1 VQSLDNEVLGP
12 AGLRAFFF
20 DDREVRMVLIKV
32 QYDAYNRQFKL
43 LDRELAHLLEDGET
57 YVLLADV
64 SLEDLKPTGDAE
76 IASTD
81 LAIYA
86 T

>member
-1 VQSLDNEVLGP
+1 
-12 AGLRAFFF
+12 
-20 DDREVRMVLIKV
+20 MVLIKV
-32 QYDAYNRQFKL
+32 QYDAYNRQFKV

-76 IASTD
+76 IPSSPD